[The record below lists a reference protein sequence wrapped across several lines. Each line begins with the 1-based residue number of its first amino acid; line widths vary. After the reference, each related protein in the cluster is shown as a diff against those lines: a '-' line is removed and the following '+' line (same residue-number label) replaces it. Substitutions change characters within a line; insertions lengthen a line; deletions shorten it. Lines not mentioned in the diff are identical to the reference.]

1 MTAMTLELPLDLS
14 SLAAPIFLRPAVAL
28 TDEELIRFSE
38 VNRPYRFE
46 RNKHGEIVMMSP
58 VGGIG
63 ATQEAYVAS
72 SLYRWNEEVATG
84 VVFMANAGFN
94 LPDGSCLSPDA
105 AWLSLARWNSLTPAE
120 QAGFPPFF
128 PEFLIEVRSRSD
140 SRRMVEEKMQLWLE
154 NGAQLAWLV
163 DPIDVNVTIYRPGE
177 AERTLERPALI
188 EAVAPV
194 AGFALKTERLWPAR

>member
-1 MTAMTLELPLDLS
+1 MLTLDLS
-14 SLAAPIFLRPAVAL
+14 SLAAPVLIRPAVPL

-38 VNRPYRFE
+38 VNKPHRFE
-46 RNKHGEIVMMSP
+46 RNRDGEIVMMSP

-63 ATQEAYVAS
+63 ATHEAFVAA
-72 SLYRWNEEVATG
+72 SLYQWNDTAKSG

-105 AWLSLARWNSLTPAE
+105 AWVSLARWNALTPEE
-120 QAGFPPFF
+120 QAGFPPLC

-140 SRRMVEEKMQLWLE
+140 SRRRMEEKMHLWLE

-163 DPIDVNVTIYRPGE
+163 DPIDATVTVYSPGQ
-177 AERTLERPALI
+177 AAHTLERPVI
-188 EAVAPV
+188 VEAGEPV
-194 AGFALKTERLWPAR
+194 AGFVLRAERLWPAK